1 MIIFIGVRQ
10 GFNKL
15 MMFVACRTSAEG
27 EHFGVND
34 ADPAAVVENVYQARS
49 EVREVSNPQD
59 QIPEVEEETLLA
71 SLAKGS
77 RHGRQV

>member
-1 MIIFIGVRQ
+1 M
-10 GFNKL
+10 NTM

-27 EHFGVND
+27 EHFNVND

-49 EVREVSNPQD
+49 EVHEVLSPHD
-59 QIPEVEEETLLA
+59 RIAEMEEETLLV
-71 SLAKGS
+71 SMAKDS